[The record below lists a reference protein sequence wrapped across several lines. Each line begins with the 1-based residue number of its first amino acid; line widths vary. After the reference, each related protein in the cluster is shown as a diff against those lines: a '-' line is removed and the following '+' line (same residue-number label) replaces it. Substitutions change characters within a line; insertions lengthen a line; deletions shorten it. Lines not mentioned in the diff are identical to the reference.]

1 MAVGTPTDHYWLFFL
16 YFFFL
21 MHDDEPIF
29 GMQISHVRTI
39 LGFACREVVR
49 TGRPL
54 GIRRYREMDVVIVPL
69 AEWERL
75 KALEAAMVVTKELSD
90 GRNTDGERIK

>member
-1 MAVGTPTDHYWLFFL
+1 
-16 YFFFL
+16 

-29 GMQISHVRTI
+29 GMQISHVRAI

-54 GIRRYREMDVVIVPL
+54 GIRRYRDMDVVIVPL

-75 KALEAAMVVTKELSD
+75 KAVAREMVVSNEKDPGVGPGSEGEAA
-90 GRNTDGERIK
+90 

>member
-1 MAVGTPTDHYWLFFL
+1 MR
-16 YFFFL
+16 
-21 MHDDEPIF
+21 DDEPIF
-29 GMQISHVRTI
+29 GMQISHVRAI

-54 GIRRYREMDVVIVPL
+54 GIRRYRDMDVVIVPL

-75 KALEAAMVVTKELSD
+75 KAVAREMVVTNEKDPGVGPGSEGGRDSD
-90 GRNTDGERIK
+90 ATR

>member
-1 MAVGTPTDHYWLFFL
+1 
-16 YFFFL
+16 
-21 MHDDEPIF
+21 MHDHEPIF
-29 GMQISHVRTI
+29 GMQISHVRAI

-54 GIRRYREMDVVIVPL
+54 GIRRYRDMDVVVVPL

-75 KALEAAMVVTKELSD
+75 KAVEAEMVVSNEKDPGAVPGSEGGRDSD
-90 GRNTDGERIK
+90 ATR

>member
-1 MAVGTPTDHYWLFFL
+1 MR
-16 YFFFL
+16 
-21 MHDDEPIF
+21 DDEPIF

-54 GIRRYREMDVVIVPL
+54 GIRRYRDMDVVIVPL

-75 KALEAAMVVTKELSD
+75 KALEAETVVANEPSNGKI
-90 GRNTDGERIK
+90 TDGERIK

>member
-1 MAVGTPTDHYWLFFL
+1 MYLFFS
-16 YFFFL
+16 
-21 MHDDEPIF
+21 MPNDEPIF
-29 GMQISHVRTI
+29 GMQISHVRAI

-54 GIRRYREMDVVIVPL
+54 GIRRYRDMDVVIVPL

-75 KALEAAMVVTKELSD
+75 KAMEREMLVSKKKDPGALPGSEGGRDDVT
-90 GRNTDGERIK
+90 R